1 MERTLVLIKTD
12 GVKRGLAGRILQRF
26 EDAGLKLIGMKM
38 VQVDKEFAAKHYFD
52 LEERRGQQ
60 VFKMTSDYLTEGPVV
75 AMVLEGIEA
84 AENVRRIVG
93 STEPKSA
100 APGTIRGDFA
110 HHSYAHADASGRAI
124 RNLIHASGNAQE
136 AEFEVP
142 LWFAPSELQDY
153 ESDAQK
159 HTF

>member
-1 MERTLVLIKTD
+1 MEKTLVLIKSD

-26 EDAGLKLIGMKM
+26 EDAGLKLLGMKM
-38 VQVDKEFAAKHYFD
+38 VRVDKEFAAKHYFD
-52 LEERRGQQ
+52 LEERKGER
-60 VFKMTSDYLTEGPVV
+60 VFRLTTDYLTEGPVV
-75 AMVLEGIEA
+75 AMVLEGVEA
-84 AENVRRIVG
+84 AENVRRIIG

-110 HHSYAHADASGRAI
+110 HHSYSHADAVGRSI
-124 RNLIHASGNAQE
+124 RNLIHASGNAKE
-136 AEFEVP
+136 AEYEVP
-142 LWFAPSELQDY
+142 LWFTEAELHSY